1 MPKLFLTAS
10 DIDHHADRGVKE
22 IPIDDNVVLTD
33 IAREQARAR
42 GVRLVRVDNAT
53 PSITECHTSTADKN
67 EPDVHRQVRAAV
79 IANLGSTPENLDA
92 IITKILSGLK

>member
-22 IPIDDNVVLTD
+22 IPIDNNVVLTD

-42 GVRLVRVDNAT
+42 GVRLVRVDNAS
-53 PSITECHTSTADKN
+53 PSITECHTTTADKK
-67 EPDVHRQVRAAV
+67 EPRCSRAGQGGCHRQSR
-79 IANLGSTPENLDA
+79 IDT
-92 IITKILSGLK
+92 